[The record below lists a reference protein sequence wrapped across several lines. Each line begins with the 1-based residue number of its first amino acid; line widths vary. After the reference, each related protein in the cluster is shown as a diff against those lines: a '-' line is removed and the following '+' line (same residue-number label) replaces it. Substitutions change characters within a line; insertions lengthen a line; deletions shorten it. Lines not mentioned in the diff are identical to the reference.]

1 MSENNNKQKRK
12 RVCPHCGRKLWM
24 REFYPLKNGGR
35 SSWCHECVLEYKRER
50 YRKTRK
56 VPDGTFMHRTQG
68 RIVEHNGYSTRIFW
82 NGNMLSIMRRHY
94 HNTLNRELAEMLGV
108 SERLPVDRQGY
119 VEVEENWAY
128 LYEKGQKGNR
138 YIMAINTNRNSV
150 VSVEVI
156 HQKRNVDSRT
166 SGESEGKFQNDTY
179 QKGVI
184 SLGK

>member
-68 RIVEHNGYSTRIFW
+68 RIVEQGPAKSLFANPQQPRTRQF
-82 NGNMLSIMRRHY
+82 L
-94 HNTLNRELAEMLGV
+94 
-108 SERLPVDRQGY
+108 
-119 VEVEENWAY
+119 
-128 LYEKGQKGNR
+128 EKFLMQ
-138 YIMAINTNRNSV
+138 
-150 VSVEVI
+150 
-156 HQKRNVDSRT
+156 
-166 SGESEGKFQNDTY
+166 
-179 QKGVI
+179 
-184 SLGK
+184 

>member
-94 HNTLNRELAEMLGV
+94 YNTLNRELAEMLGV
-108 SERLPVDRQGY
+108 SERSVTRKAREMGLEKDKGFVASLSREHLLLANARSKELGY
-119 VEVEENWAY
+119 PGGFTKGMKFRGNQYTGRIRVE
-128 LYEKGQKGNR
+128 
-138 YIMAINTNRNSV
+138 
-150 VSVEVI
+150 
-156 HQKRNVDSRT
+156 
-166 SGESEGKFQNDTY
+166 
-179 QKGVI
+179 
-184 SLGK
+184 

>member
-68 RIVEHNGYSTRIFW
+68 RIVEQ
-82 NGNMLSIMRRHY
+82 
-94 HNTLNRELAEMLGV
+94 
-108 SERLPVDRQGY
+108 RLLD
-119 VEVEENWAY
+119 AY
-128 LYEKGQKGNR
+128 LLERQYAFHHASPLSQYPQPGAG
-138 YIMAINTNRNSV
+138 
-150 VSVEVI
+150 
-156 HQKRNVDSRT
+156 
-166 SGESEGKFQNDTY
+166 
-179 QKGVI
+179 
-184 SLGK
+184 

>member
-82 NGNMLSIMRRHY
+82 NGNMLSMMRRHY

-108 SERLPVDRQGY
+108 SERSVTRKAREMGLEKDKGFVASLSREHLLLANARSKELGY
-119 VEVEENWAY
+119 PGGFTKGMKFRGNQYTGRIRVE
-128 LYEKGQKGNR
+128 
-138 YIMAINTNRNSV
+138 
-150 VSVEVI
+150 
-156 HQKRNVDSRT
+156 
-166 SGESEGKFQNDTY
+166 
-179 QKGVI
+179 
-184 SLGK
+184 

>member
-94 HNTLNRELAEMLGV
+94 HNTLNRELANARSKELGYPGGFTKGMKF
-108 SERLPVDRQGY
+108 RGNQYTGRIR
-119 VEVEENWAY
+119 VE
-128 LYEKGQKGNR
+128 
-138 YIMAINTNRNSV
+138 
-150 VSVEVI
+150 
-156 HQKRNVDSRT
+156 
-166 SGESEGKFQNDTY
+166 
-179 QKGVI
+179 
-184 SLGK
+184 